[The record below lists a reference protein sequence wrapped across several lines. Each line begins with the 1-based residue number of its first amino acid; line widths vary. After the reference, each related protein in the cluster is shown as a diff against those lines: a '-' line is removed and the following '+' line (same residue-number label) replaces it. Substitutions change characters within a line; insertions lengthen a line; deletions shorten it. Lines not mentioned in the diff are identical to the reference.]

1 MAISSCYFIIRAC
14 LARSTSPSTR
24 EANLSLSLSGSGIT
38 VTVEALGS
46 VFSDGGVFLSS
57 LLVGEVSF
65 LSVVVLAS
73 LSVVLLEESEVV
85 DLSLVVSSF
94 SSFVFAGTFFVGVF
108 FGGLG
113 SRSLLA
119 LFFSIQIYILNV
131 PLKISFAT
139 PIT

>member
-1 MAISSCYFIIRAC
+1 M
-14 LARSTSPSTR
+14 
-24 EANLSLSLSGSGIT
+24 SLSLSGSGIT

-46 VFSDGGVFLSS
+46 VLSVGGIFVSS
-57 LLVGEVSF
+57 LLVVEVSF
-65 LSVVVLAS
+65 LSVVVLVL
-73 LSVVLLEESEVV
+73 LSVVLLVESEVV
-85 DLSLVVSSF
+85 DLSLVVSVF

-113 SRSLLA
+113 SRSFLA